1 MSEAPLHPSLDP
13 DLFAEP
19 PARDDRFEVVDVWA
33 DCANLPEDHPDKLV
47 EFLNRQMNEE
57 LHVLENAAQSLAD
70 FPDAPWETRMWLAR
84 QCADEAR
91 HAHNYRRAVERRGSS
106 VGAFPVLSF
115 QFRLLGRVDT
125 LIGRLAVQ
133 NRTFEADGLD
143 AVTHEIE
150 VMKEAGEDDLVAMY
164 DAQHADEI
172 GHIRF
177 ANEYI
182 NRRLKESPRDLLSM
196 SRALTQCAKGFE
208 QVFAKGGTNS
218 TKYGVAEDWRE
229 AAGFSPGEVEV
240 AVEMSEKRRA
250 DLRAEAPETK

>member
-1 MSEAPLHPSLDP
+1 MADELHPSLDP
-13 DLFAEP
+13 ALFGEP
-19 PARDDRFEVVDVWA
+19 SARDERFEVVDVWA

-57 LHVLENAAQSLAD
+57 IHVLENAARSLAD

-84 QCADEAR
+84 QCSDEAR
-91 HAHNYRRAVERRGSS
+91 HARNYRRALERRGAE

-115 QFRLLGRVDT
+115 QYRLLGKVDS

-150 VMKEAGEDDLVAMY
+150 VMREKGEHDLVDMY
-164 DAQHADEI
+164 DAQHADEVV
-172 GHIRF
+172 HIRF

-182 NRRLKESPRDLLSM
+182 NARLAVAPREVLAM
-196 SRALTQCAKGFE
+196 SRALTQCTRGFA
-208 QVFAKGGTNS
+208 QVFAGGGTNS
-218 TKYGVAEDWRE
+218 SKYGVAETWRE
-229 AAGFSPGEVEV
+229 AAGFSTGEIEV
-240 AVEMSEKRRA
+240 AVRMSDQRRA
-250 DLRAEAPETK
+250 ALKKDPPRV